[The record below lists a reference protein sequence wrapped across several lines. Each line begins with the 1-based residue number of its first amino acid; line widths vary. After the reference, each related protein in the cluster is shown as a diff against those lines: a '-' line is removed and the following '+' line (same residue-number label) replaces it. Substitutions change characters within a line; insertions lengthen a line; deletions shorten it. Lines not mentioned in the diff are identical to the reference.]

1 MGEEEFR
8 KEFHKLAKAMLAL
21 ADERMAGGK
30 SMLSIGLWENLVS
43 ASIATKKADEDSYE
57 IHDSFWFD
65 PQQENP
71 VFHE

>member
-1 MGEEEFR
+1 MSEEEFR
-8 KEFHKLAKAMLAL
+8 KEFCKLAKAMLKL

-30 SMLSIGLWENLVS
+30 SMLSVGLWKDIVS
-43 ASIATKKADEDSYE
+43 VSIATKKADEDSFD

-71 VFHE
+71 VFNE